1 GQWLNFTE
9 PIIPPGPV
17 LNPESLPLYAIV
29 AGLVVAMSV
38 WSLRRLTAPYR
49 VMETAVRRISNDL
62 KSPPISEAGSREIRA
77 AARA

>member
-1 GQWLNFTE
+1 
-9 PIIPPGPV
+9 
-17 LNPESLPLYAIV
+17 
-29 AGLVVAMSV
+29 VVAMSV

-77 AARA
+77 AARAINSMQSRLREYVEDREQLAAALAHDLR